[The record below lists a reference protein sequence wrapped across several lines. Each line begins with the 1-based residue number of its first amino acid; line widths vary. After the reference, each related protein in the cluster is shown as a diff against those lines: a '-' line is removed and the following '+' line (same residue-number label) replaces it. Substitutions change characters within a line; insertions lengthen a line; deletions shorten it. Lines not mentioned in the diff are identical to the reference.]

1 MSEMAEPTRTRAF
14 ASMGDGA
21 RRLVICAVIVAA
33 LAGGTVASHL
43 SYSSGLA
50 PAGFAV
56 PAAAETS
63 AVAPQGVS
71 STAWYCASAQ
81 PATLILSSRSPTV
94 VTASVTRTA
103 GGAGQSITVPAGGQV
118 DVPPPARATGPVGE
132 TVTLDGGGVAVSESV
147 KATQGWGVAQCASS
161 TSPTWY
167 FPQGSTVSG
176 DTVTLDLYDPS
187 VTQAVVDVD
196 LVTASGEVEPTD
208 YQGIAV
214 PAGGLVTEQL
224 DAHATNDGQVATVV
238 EAASGSLVAEE
249 LQLTNS
255 GKTVGVAEQ
264 LGAPRPQR
272 VWGFPYCVQ
281 PSHGSLTFNVLNPGS
296 QSTQVVLDA
305 TYGVSSRVHPVTVSV
320 NANSTASIVLGA
332 EPGFA
337 ASTPYA
343 VVIESA
349 SGIVVGRSIIGHG
362 KASLPNTSATIGVP
376 VGAERWLLPAE
387 PSIGHASSLAFE
399 DLGSRPV
406 EVTVTRA
413 LGGGAP
419 VAGLGNVILVQPGEQ
434 VDVTQSVLGAL
445 TEPIDVD
452 ANGPM
457 TLELDA
463 TPAASPGVVVIPAFV
478 VP

>member
-1 MSEMAEPTRTRAF
+1 MVESSRTRAF

-33 LAGGTVASHL
+33 LAGGTVVSHL

-94 VTASVTRTA
+94 VTATVTRTA
-103 GGAGQSITVPAGGQV
+103 GSAGQSTAVPAGGQV
-118 DVPPPARATGPVGE
+118 EVPPPAHASGPAGE
-132 TVTLDGGGVAVSESV
+132 TVTLNGGGVAVSESIE
-147 KATQGWGVAQCASS
+147 ATRGWGVAQCASS
-161 TSPTWY
+161 TSATWY

-187 VTQAVVDVD
+187 VTQAVVDID

-208 YQGIAV
+208 YQGVAV

-224 DAHATNDGQVATVV
+224 DEHATDDAQVATVV
-238 EAASGSLVAEE
+238 EAASGSVVAEE
-249 LQLTNS
+249 FQLTYS

-264 LGAPRPQR
+264 LGAPKPQR

-281 PSHGSLTFNVLNPGS
+281 PSRGSLTFNVLNPGS
-296 QSTQVVLDA
+296 QSAQVVLDA
-305 TYGVSSRVHPVTVSV
+305 TYGVTSRVHPVDFSV
-320 NANSTASIVLGA
+320 KANSTASIVLGA

-337 ASTPYA
+337 SSTPYA
-343 VVIESA
+343 VVIQST
-349 SGIVVGRSIIGHG
+349 SGIVVGRLISGHG
-362 KASLPNTSATIGVP
+362 KSKPNTGATIGVP
-376 VGAERWLLPAE
+376 VGADHWLLPAV
-387 PSIGHASSLAFE
+387 PSIGHPSSLAFE
-399 DLGSRPV
+399 DLGPRPV
-406 EVTVTRA
+406 EVTVTKA
-413 LGGGAP
+413 LGGGTP

-434 VDVTQSVLGAL
+434 VAVTQSVLSAL
-445 TEPIDVD
+445 TQPIDVD
-452 ANGPM
+452 ANGPIIF
-457 TLELDA
+457 ELDA
-463 TPAASPGVVVIPAFV
+463 TPAGSPGVVVIPAFV